1 MTIHADAAHDSALA
15 LSFTQADWDE
25 LNKDDIVS
33 AKVVVGLMFGI
44 FAIGLVL
51 YSIVAWT
58 VAS

>member
-15 LSFTQADWDE
+15 VAFSPEDWDE
-25 LNKDDIVS
+25 LNRDDVVS

-44 FAIGLVL
+44 FATGLVL
-51 YSIVAWT
+51 YSIVAWV